1 MKLIQVNGVG
11 LEIQLIT
18 PTHFDSDRAP
28 LVFLHEG
35 LGSVA
40 MWNSKNGNWPEQVCE
55 ITQRRGVVY
64 SRKGYGQSQSI
75 EDVRGANR
83 LKPDYL
89 HQEAW
94 SVLPALLQALHMAPP
109 VLLGHS
115 DGASIALLYASKFN
129 FSACIAIAPH
139 VMVEEISLQSIA
151 KAKDAFMFGDLRAH
165 LQKFHANVDVA
176 FWQWNDVWLSEEFRQ
191 MDLRPDCQR
200 ITSPVLAI
208 QGLQDPYGTV
218 EQINQIQI
226 HNDMIERLTIDNC
239 GHSPHREQ
247 SQLTQ
252 QAIVQFLKDTP

>member
-18 PTHFDSDRAP
+18 PAHVETNRAP

-40 MWNSKNGNWPEQVCE
+40 IWKSKSGDWPEQLCALA
-55 ITQRRGVVY
+55 RRPGVVY
-64 SRKGYGQSQSI
+64 SRRGYGQSQSI
-75 EDVRGANR
+75 DDVRSANR

-94 SVLPALLQALHMAPP
+94 TVLPALLQVLHIQSP

-115 DGASIALLYASKFN
+115 DGASIALLYASRYKL
-129 FSACIAIAPH
+129 SSCIAIAPH
-139 VMVEEISLQSIA
+139 IMVEEISLQSIE
-151 KAKDAFMFGDLRAH
+151 KAKDAFMSGDLRAR
-165 LQKFHANVDVA
+165 LQKFHANVDVV
-176 FWQWNDVWLSEEFRQ
+176 FWQWNDIWLSEDFRQ

-208 QGLQDPYGTV
+208 QGLQDPYGTI
-218 EQINQIQI
+218 EQINQIHT
-226 HNDMIERLTIDNC
+226 HNGLIERITLDDC
-239 GHSPHREQ
+239 GHSPHRDQAE
-247 SQLTQ
+247 LTQ
-252 QAIVQFLKDTP
+252 QSIVQFLKDKP